1 MRIGDFLSN
10 SEEDVLRISK
20 GHFIYLFSDKNCVNK
35 KNSVKMY
42 GDIEIYN
49 NFLKQKSALT
59 HYIVAEENCYKL
71 FKNLFGIQSAKYNK
85 HLLINN
91 LFSFYI
97 TILMNIIS

>member
-1 MRIGDFLSN
+1 MRVRRPDVRIGDFRSN

-49 NFLKQKSALT
+49 NFLKQRIMK
-59 HYIVAEENCYKL
+59 IAEN
-71 FKNLFGIQSAKYNK
+71 
-85 HLLINN
+85 
-91 LFSFYI
+91 
-97 TILMNIIS
+97 